1 MIKLIV
7 DFYNRKVVRSQKA
20 RWNYQY
26 AKGKW
31 DGLKNEREL
40 ERQGFIKDY
49 FLNYGNKSGSL
60 IEFGCGFGVL
70 PDVIFQ
76 KKHYS
81 HYVGVDISDY
91 IIQKIQPLA
100 DARHVFEIGDFENY
114 HFKEKYDYIVFNECI
129 NYSKDIPKLLS
140 DCRDYGLK
148 KGGLFIISVH
158 KFKRSPEIWE
168 AIHDNLTVLE
178 TRTIVKNKNTW
189 QVEILKWK
197 D

>member
-76 KKHYS
+76 KKYYS

-100 DARHVFEIGDFENY
+100 DERHVFEVGDFENY
-114 HFKEKYDYIVFNECI
+114 RFKEKYDYVVFNECI
-129 NYSKDIPKLLS
+129 NYAKDIPKLLH
-140 DCRDYGLK
+140 DCRDSGLK
-148 KGGLFIISVH
+148 NDGLFIISVH
-158 KFKRSPEIWE
+158 QFKRSPEIWD

-189 QVEILKWK
+189 QVEVLRFK
-197 D
+197 

>member
-100 DARHVFEIGDFENY
+100 DAHHVFEVGDFENY
-114 HFKEKYDYIVFNECI
+114 YFKEKYDYIVFNECI
-129 NYSKDIPKLLS
+129 NYSEDIPKLLK
-140 DCRDYGLK
+140 DCHDLGLK
-148 KGGLFIISVH
+148 EGGLFIISVH
-158 KFKRSPEIWE
+158 QFKRSPEIWA
-168 AIHDNLTVLE
+168 AIHDCLTVLE
-178 TRTIVKNKNTW
+178 TKTIVKNKNTW
-189 QVEILKWK
+189 QVEVLKWNG
-197 D
+197 

>member
-31 DGLKNEREL
+31 EGLKNEREL

-49 FLNYGNKSGSL
+49 FLKYGNKEGSL

-81 HYVGVDISDY
+81 HYIGVDISDF
-91 IIQKIQPLA
+91 IIEKIQHLA
-100 DARHVFEIGDFENY
+100 DARHMFEVGDFENFD
-114 HFKEKYDYIVFNECI
+114 FKEKYDYIVFNECI
-129 NYSKDIPKLLS
+129 NYSKDIPKLLK
-140 DCRDYGLK
+140 DCRDLGLK
-148 KGGLFIISVH
+148 DGGLFIISVH
-158 KFKRSPEIWE
+158 QFKRSDEIWKD
-168 AIHDNLTVLE
+168 IHDSLTVLE
-178 TRTIVKNKNTW
+178 TKTIVKPKNTW
-189 QVEILKWK
+189 QVEVLKWK
-197 D
+197 V